1 MTLSCTQNVLYTE
14 IIVVFSFIIQFA
26 ILNEVYLLIRSS
38 KLINSLMTLSCTQN
52 VLYTEI
58 IVVFSFIIQFAILN
72 EVNLLIRSLELINE
86 QNRPK
91 CNA

>member
-1 MTLSCTQNVLYTE
+1 M
-14 IIVVFSFIIQFA
+14 
-26 ILNEVYLLIRSS
+26 YLLIRSS

-58 IVVFSFIIQFAILN
+58 IVVFSFIIEFAILN

-86 QNRPK
+86 QSGPK

>member
-1 MTLSCTQNVLYTE
+1 M
-14 IIVVFSFIIQFA
+14 
-26 ILNEVYLLIRSS
+26 YLLIRSS

-58 IVVFSFIIQFAILN
+58 IVVFRFIIQFAILN

-86 QNRPK
+86 QSRPK
-91 CNA
+91 GNA